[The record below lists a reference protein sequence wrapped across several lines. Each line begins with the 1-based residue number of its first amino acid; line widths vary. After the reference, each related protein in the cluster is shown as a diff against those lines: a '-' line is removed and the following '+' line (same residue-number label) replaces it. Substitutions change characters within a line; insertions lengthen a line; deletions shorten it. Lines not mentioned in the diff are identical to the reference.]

1 MRDIHH
7 YSSTATRYLPCTILV
22 PSCTNGSVKGH
33 QDPQLIIPTGPR
45 PHGRARYPSRR
56 LRGAATLQGILRAV
70 PHSGAKLGARAGSGL
85 QENRGQPGW
94 YGSCLKKMGKHGTT
108 LKSGCF
114 EHRFHMFS
122 PFNSHLM
129 LFEAIIR
136 TFSDIPIRV
145 WTHGVVFIADKY
157 SIVNWFWD
165 LTPSGEEKVPFAD
178 DRQG

>member
-1 MRDIHH
+1 MDQWKGTRIPN
-7 YSSTATRYLPCTILV
+7 SSFQQGR
-22 PSCTNGSVKGH
+22 
-33 QDPQLIIPTGPR
+33 
-45 PHGRARYPSRR
+45 GRARYPSRR

-70 PHSGAKLGARAGSGL
+70 PHSGTKLGARAGSGL

-114 EHRFHMFS
+114 EHRFYMFS

-129 LFEAIIR
+129 LFEGIIR

-145 WTHGVVFIADKY
+145 WTHGVVSLLI
-157 SIVNWFWD
+157 SIVSSIDFGTWHHQERKKYHSQTTGF
-165 LTPSGEEKVPFAD
+165 E
-178 DRQG
+178 